1 MSETGCHFSLGN
13 PGKAQ
18 AMLEMVPHL
27 IEKKKV
33 KGKDLPTEVFIKK
46 KRQCFFFFQLFIISS

>member
-1 MSETGCHFSLGN
+1 MSDTGCYFSLGN
-13 PGKAQ
+13 LDKAQ
-18 AMLEMVPHL
+18 AMLEMVPDL

-46 KRQCFFFFQLFIISS
+46 KRQCLFGLYPLIFS